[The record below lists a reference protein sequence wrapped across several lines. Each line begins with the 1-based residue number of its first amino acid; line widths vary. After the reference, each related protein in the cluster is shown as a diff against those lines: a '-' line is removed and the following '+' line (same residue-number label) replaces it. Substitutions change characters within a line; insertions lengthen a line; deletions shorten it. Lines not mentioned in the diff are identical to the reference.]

1 MSPSCSD
8 SLWTA
13 AELTR
18 TEDRAENGEKGS
30 KTQGNRTNQLIQ
42 CIHQINFYKYNVPH
56 LFIQSN
62 NKSPKVT
69 QIIQMYEEQHLYL
82 GKKLDL
88 QKGP

>member
-1 MSPSCSD
+1 MSPSCSE

-13 AELTR
+13 AVLTR

-30 KTQGNRTNQLIQ
+30 KTQRIENQLIQ
-42 CIHQINFYKYNVPH
+42 CILQIILLIPH

>member
-1 MSPSCSD
+1 M
-8 SLWTA
+8 WTA
-13 AELTR
+13 AVLTR

-30 KTQGNRTNQLIQ
+30 KTQRIENQLIQ
-42 CIHQINFYKYNVPH
+42 CIHQIILLIPH

-82 GKKLDL
+82 GKKLDS

>member
-13 AELTR
+13 AVLTR

-30 KTQGNRTNQLIQ
+30 KTQRIENQLIQ
-42 CIHQINFYKYNVPH
+42 CIHQIILLIPH

-69 QIIQMYEEQHLYL
+69 QIIQMYAEQHLYQ
-82 GKKLDL
+82 G
-88 QKGP
+88 KGP

>member
-1 MSPSCSD
+1 MSPSCSE

-13 AELTR
+13 AVLTR

-30 KTQGNRTNQLIQ
+30 KTQRIENQLIQ
-42 CIHQINFYKYNVPH
+42 CIHQIILLIPH

>member
-1 MSPSCSD
+1 MSPSCSE

-13 AELTR
+13 AVLTR

-30 KTQGNRTNQLIQ
+30 KTQRIENQLIQ
-42 CIHQINFYKYNVPH
+42 CIHQIILLIPH

-69 QIIQMYEEQHLYL
+69 QIIQMYAEQHLYL

>member
-13 AELTR
+13 AVLTR
-18 TEDRAENGEKGS
+18 TEDKAENGEKGS
-30 KTQGNRTNQLIQ
+30 KTQRIENQLIQ
-42 CIHQINFYKYNVPH
+42 CIHQIILLIPH
-56 LFIQSN
+56 LIIQSN

>member
-13 AELTR
+13 AVLTR

-30 KTQGNRTNQLIQ
+30 ITQRIENQLIQ
-42 CIHQINFYKYNVPH
+42 CIHQIILLIPH

>member
-1 MSPSCSD
+1 MGRRD
-8 SLWTA
+8 LKHK
-13 AELTR
+13 EI
-18 TEDRAENGEKGS
+18 E
-30 KTQGNRTNQLIQ
+30 
-42 CIHQINFYKYNVPH
+42 QINYYNVYIKSFLLIPH

-69 QIIQMYEEQHLYL
+69 QIIQMYAEQYLYL

>member
-1 MSPSCSD
+1 M
-8 SLWTA
+8 WTA
-13 AELTR
+13 AVLTR

-30 KTQGNRTNQLIQ
+30 KTQRIENQLIQ
-42 CIHQINFYKYNVPH
+42 CIHQIILLIPH

-69 QIIQMYEEQHLYL
+69 QIMQMYAEQHLYQ

>member
-1 MSPSCSD
+1 MSLSCSE

-13 AELTR
+13 AVLTR

-30 KTQGNRTNQLIQ
+30 KTQRIENQLIQ
-42 CIHQINFYKYNVPH
+42 CIHQIILLIPH

>member
-30 KTQGNRTNQLIQ
+30 KTQRIENQLIQ
-42 CIHQINFYKYNVPH
+42 CIHQIILLLPH

-69 QIIQMYEEQHLYL
+69 QIIQMYAEQYLYL

>member
-1 MSPSCSD
+1 M
-8 SLWTA
+8 WTA
-13 AELTR
+13 AVLTR

-30 KTQGNRTNQLIQ
+30 KTQRIENQLIQ
-42 CIHQINFYKYNVPH
+42 CIHQIILLIPH
-56 LFIQSN
+56 FFIQSN

-69 QIIQMYEEQHLYL
+69 QIIQMYAEQHLYL

>member
-1 MSPSCSD
+1 M
-8 SLWTA
+8 WTA

-30 KTQGNRTNQLIQ
+30 KTQRIENQLIQ
-42 CIHQINFYKYNVPH
+42 CIHQIILLIPH

-69 QIIQMYEEQHLYL
+69 QIIQMYAEQHLYL

>member
-1 MSPSCSD
+1 M
-8 SLWTA
+8 WTA
-13 AELTR
+13 AVLTR

-30 KTQGNRTNQLIQ
+30 KSQRIENQLIQ
-42 CIHQINFYKYNVPH
+42 CIHQIILLIPH

-69 QIIQMYEEQHLYL
+69 QIIQMYAEQHLYL

>member
-42 CIHQINFYKYNVPH
+42 CIHQIILLIPH
-56 LFIQSN
+56 FFIQSN

-69 QIIQMYEEQHLYL
+69 QIIQMYAEQHLYQ

>member
-13 AELTR
+13 AVLTR

-30 KTQGNRTNQLIQ
+30 KTQRIENQLIQ
-42 CIHQINFYKYNVPH
+42 CIHQIILLIPH
-56 LFIQSN
+56 FFIQSN

>member
-1 MSPSCSD
+1 M
-8 SLWTA
+8 WTA
-13 AELTR
+13 AVLTR

-30 KTQGNRTNQLIQ
+30 KTQRIENQLTQ
-42 CIHQINFYKYNVPH
+42 CIHQIILLLPH

-69 QIIQMYEEQHLYL
+69 QIIQMYAEQYLYL

>member
-1 MSPSCSD
+1 M
-8 SLWTA
+8 WTA
-13 AELTR
+13 AVLTR

-30 KTQGNRTNQLIQ
+30 KTQRIENQLIQ
-42 CIHQINFYKYNVPH
+42 CIHQIILLIPH

-69 QIIQMYEEQHLYL
+69 QIIQMYAEQHLYL

>member
-1 MSPSCSD
+1 M
-8 SLWTA
+8 WTA
-13 AELTR
+13 AVLTR

-30 KTQGNRTNQLIQ
+30 KTQRIENQLIQ
-42 CIHQINFYKYNVPH
+42 CIHQIILLIPH

>member
-30 KTQGNRTNQLIQ
+30 KTQRIENQLIQ
-42 CIHQINFYKYNVPH
+42 CIHQIILLIPH

>member
-30 KTQGNRTNQLIQ
+30 KTQRIENQLIQ
-42 CIHQINFYKYNVPH
+42 CIHQIILLIPH

-69 QIIQMYEEQHLYL
+69 QIIQMYAEQHLYQ

>member
-30 KTQGNRTNQLIQ
+30 KTQRIENQLIQ
-42 CIHQINFYKYNVPH
+42 CILQIILLIPH

-69 QIIQMYEEQHLYL
+69 QIIQMYAEQHLYQ

>member
-13 AELTR
+13 AVLTR

-30 KTQGNRTNQLIQ
+30 KTQRIENQLIQ
-42 CIHQINFYKYNVPH
+42 CIHQIILLIPH

>member
-1 MSPSCSD
+1 MYTS
-8 SLWTA
+8 
-13 AELTR
+13 
-18 TEDRAENGEKGS
+18 
-30 KTQGNRTNQLIQ
+30 NQFLLI
-42 CIHQINFYKYNVPH
+42 PH

-69 QIIQMYEEQHLYL
+69 QIIQMYAEQYLYL

>member
-13 AELTR
+13 AVLTR

-30 KTQGNRTNQLIQ
+30 KSQRIENQLIQ
-42 CIHQINFYKYNVPH
+42 CIHQIILLIPH

-69 QIIQMYEEQHLYL
+69 QIIQMYAEQHLYL

>member
-13 AELTR
+13 AVLTR

-30 KTQGNRTNQLIQ
+30 KTQRIENQLIQ
-42 CIHQINFYKYNVPH
+42 CIHQIILLIPH

-69 QIIQMYEEQHLYL
+69 QIIQMYAEQHLYL

-88 QKGP
+88 RKGP

>member
-13 AELTR
+13 AVLTR

-30 KTQGNRTNQLIQ
+30 KTQRIENQLIQ
-42 CIHQINFYKYNVPH
+42 CIHQIILLIPH

-69 QIIQMYEEQHLYL
+69 QIMQMYAEQHLYQ

>member
-13 AELTR
+13 AVLTR

-30 KTQGNRTNQLIQ
+30 KSQRIENQLIQ
-42 CIHQINFYKYNVPH
+42 CIHQIILLIPH

-82 GKKLDL
+82 GT
-88 QKGP
+88 KGAITLP

>member
-13 AELTR
+13 AVLTR

-30 KTQGNRTNQLIQ
+30 KTQRIENQLIQ
-42 CIHQINFYKYNVPH
+42 CIHQIILLIPH
-56 LFIQSN
+56 FFIQSN

-69 QIIQMYEEQHLYL
+69 QIIQMYAEQHLYL

>member
-1 MSPSCSD
+1 M
-8 SLWTA
+8 WTA
-13 AELTR
+13 AVLTR

-30 KTQGNRTNQLIQ
+30 KTQRIENQLIQ
-42 CIHQINFYKYNVPH
+42 CIHQIILLIPH

-69 QIIQMYEEQHLYL
+69 QIIQMYAEKHLYL

>member
-1 MSPSCSD
+1 M
-8 SLWTA
+8 WTA
-13 AELTR
+13 AVLTR

-30 KTQGNRTNQLIQ
+30 KTQRIENQLIQ
-42 CIHQINFYKYNVPH
+42 CIHQIILLIPH

-69 QIIQMYEEQHLYL
+69 QIIQMYAEQHLYL

-88 QKGP
+88 QNGP

>member
-30 KTQGNRTNQLIQ
+30 KTQRIENQLIQ
-42 CIHQINFYKYNVPH
+42 CIHQIILLIPH
-56 LFIQSN
+56 LFIQSY

-69 QIIQMYEEQHLYL
+69 QIIQMYAEQHLYL

>member
-1 MSPSCSD
+1 M
-8 SLWTA
+8 WTA
-13 AELTR
+13 AVFTR

-30 KTQGNRTNQLIQ
+30 KTQRIENQLIQ
-42 CIHQINFYKYNVPH
+42 CIHQIILLIPH

>member
-13 AELTR
+13 AVLTR

-30 KTQGNRTNQLIQ
+30 KTQRIENQLIQ
-42 CIHQINFYKYNVPH
+42 CILQIILLIPH

-69 QIIQMYEEQHLYL
+69 QIIQMYAEQHLYL

>member
-1 MSPSCSD
+1 MSPSCSE

-13 AELTR
+13 AVLTR
-18 TEDRAENGEKGS
+18 TEDKAENGEKGS
-30 KTQGNRTNQLIQ
+30 KTQRIENQLIQ
-42 CIHQINFYKYNVPH
+42 CIHQIILLIPH

>member
-13 AELTR
+13 AVLTR

-30 KTQGNRTNQLIQ
+30 KTQRIENQLIQ
-42 CIHQINFYKYNVPH
+42 CIHQIILLIPH

-69 QIIQMYEEQHLYL
+69 QIIQMYAEQHLYQ

>member
-1 MSPSCSD
+1 M
-8 SLWTA
+8 WTA
-13 AELTR
+13 AVLTR

-30 KTQGNRTNQLIQ
+30 KTQRIENQLIQ
-42 CIHQINFYKYNVPH
+42 CIHQIILLIPH

-62 NKSPKVT
+62 NKSPEVT
-69 QIIQMYEEQHLYL
+69 QIIQMYAEQHLYL

>member
-1 MSPSCSD
+1 M
-8 SLWTA
+8 WTA
-13 AELTR
+13 AVLTR

-30 KTQGNRTNQLIQ
+30 KTQRIENQLIQ
-42 CIHQINFYKYNVPH
+42 CIHQIILLIPH

-82 GKKLDL
+82 CKKLDL

>member
-30 KTQGNRTNQLIQ
+30 KTQRIENQLIQ
-42 CIHQINFYKYNVPH
+42 CIHQIILLIPH

-62 NKSPKVT
+62 NKSPIVT
-69 QIIQMYEEQHLYL
+69 QIIQMYAEQHLYL

>member
-13 AELTR
+13 AVLTR

-30 KTQGNRTNQLIQ
+30 KTQRIENQLIQ
-42 CIHQINFYKYNVPH
+42 CILQIILLIPH

-69 QIIQMYEEQHLYL
+69 QIIQMYAEQHLYQ